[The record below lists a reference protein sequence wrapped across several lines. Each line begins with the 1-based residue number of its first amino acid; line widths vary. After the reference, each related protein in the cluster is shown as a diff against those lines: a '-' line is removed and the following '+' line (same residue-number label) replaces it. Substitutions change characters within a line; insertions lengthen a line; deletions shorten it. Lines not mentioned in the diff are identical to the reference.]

1 MDPSQDFKS
10 LQEKIQA
17 SLVSTTKA
25 VQRIASE
32 DLGFQR
38 TVNPSTGDRLEEQST
53 RLLSLSSDLL
63 KSAAVATGQKNVGE
77 LEDAEDVDIQW
88 RGIVD
93 VIDGLLE
100 KADICLDEYTGL
112 VKRKSDFP
120 ENGPQQKKAKTN
132 ERLDFNFRRANII
145 KPQTTFEQQV
155 DNFAVG
161 PWKPLLTQKPHAIV
175 PLEDSLG
182 VAVDGNN
189 QQQYDYTLFL
199 PSLTLNW
206 AGKLLDELSKSARG
220 KFHRRIRKLQNMGAT
235 KDTNSLFRFKH
246 PYETEI
252 LKLKYPETTYEIRDP
267 IPYQPMDTTSATWV
281 DTYEGVL
288 EMLEELKGATEIAI
302 DLEHHDYRSYHGLL
316 SLMQISTRE
325 KDWIVDTLRPWRHKL
340 EVLNEVFAD
349 PNIVKVFHGAFMD
362 IIWLQRDLG
371 LYIVGLFDTYHASSA
386 LGYPQRSL
394 AYLLKS
400 FVDFD
405 ADKKY
410 QMADWRIRPLPEE
423 MFYYA
428 RSDTHFLLY
437 IYDMVRNELVE
448 RSDRSDPE
456 KDLIEYT
463 LQKSKE
469 TSLDRYTPFAA
480 DPETGEG
487 ARGWSNFLYK
497 SHIRLSGEQFA
508 VYRALH
514 KWRDEAAR
522 QQDENP
528 TFIMPP
534 QVVMEIAK
542 ILPND
547 PKALWSLL
555 GNSSSQ
561 KAKQSVEDLFSIVT
575 EARKAGAEGPSTID
589 FFRSTYLDSRSV
601 AAVMKRELGKEEKP
615 ELDLPPVEELRS
627 EKSQLFGSIPLS
639 SLWDGSSQSQNGAV
653 SEQIALPWTQ
663 FVQEAVAAASQQETL
678 PKSQDRDEDMIPLEV
693 PEKVTPALRKDQ
705 DVENTEFTLRQ
716 GRKRKVEETQDEDS
730 GDGGAPLDT
739 EEMISLDVDEGGGKR
754 DRRSKKKAAKE
765 AKNARKQAK
774 AGSTGRNGTE
784 QADAAEDE
792 DAPFDYSQAQSV
804 LNAKRSAAAAN
815 GTGDA
820 PGKKKAFDPYAARMN
835 AEGPKA
841 ARRMHGERTGKAGT
855 FKK

>member
-10 LQEKIQA
+10 LQDKIQA

-25 VQRIASE
+25 VQRIANE

-63 KSAAVATGQKNVGE
+63 KSAAAATAQKDVGE
-77 LEDAEDVDIQW
+77 LDDSEDVDIQW

-120 ENGPQQKKAKTN
+120 ETGPQQKKAKTN
-132 ERLDFNFRRANII
+132 ERLDFNIRRANII
-145 KPQTTFEQQV
+145 KPQNAFEKQV

-161 PWKPLLTQKPHAIV
+161 PWKPLLTSKPHSIV
-175 PLEDSLG
+175 PLEDSLS
-182 VAVDGNN
+182 VSADENN
-189 QQQYDYTLFL
+189 QQQ
-199 PSLTLNW
+199 
-206 AGKLLDELSKSARG
+206 
-220 KFHRRIRKLQNMGAT
+220 
-235 KDTNSLFRFKH
+235 FKH

-252 LKLKYPETTYEIRDP
+252 QKLKYPDATYEIRDP
-267 IPYQPMDTTSATWV
+267 IPYQPIDTTSAIWV

-302 DLEHHDYRSYHGLL
+302 DLEHHDYRTYHGLL

-349 PNIVKVFHGAFMD
+349 PKILKVFHGAFMD

-437 IYDMVRNELVE
+437 IYDKVRNELVE

-469 TSLDRYTPFAA
+469 TSLDRYSPFAA
-480 DPETGEG
+480 DPESGEG
-487 ARGWSNFLYK
+487 ARGWANFLYK
-497 SHIRLSGEQFA
+497 NHLRLSGEQFA

-514 KWRDEAAR
+514 KWRDELAR

-534 QVVMEIAK
+534 QVLMEIAK

-555 GNSSSQ
+555 GHSSSQ
-561 KAKQSVEDLFSIVT
+561 KAKQSVEDLFAIAT
-575 EARKAGAEGPSTID
+575 EARKAGAEGPSTTD
-589 FFRSTYLDSRSV
+589 YFKGMYLDNHSV
-601 AAVMKRELGKEEKP
+601 AAVANRELGKGDEQK
-615 ELDLPPVEELRS
+615 LDLPPVEELRS
-627 EKSQLFGSIPLS
+627 EKSQLFGSVPMS
-639 SLWDGSSQSQNGAV
+639 SLWDGSSQLQNGAV

-663 FVQEAVAAASQQETL
+663 FVQEAVAAASQQEISS
-678 PKSQDRDEDMIPLEV
+678 KSQQQDLDMIPLEMAQKA
-693 PEKVTPALRKDQ
+693 PSAPGKDA
-705 DVENTEFTLRQ
+705 DLDNTEFTLRQ
-716 GRKRKVEETQDEDS
+716 GRKRKMDEVQDEDS
-730 GDGGAPLDT
+730 DNGGAPLDT
-739 EEMISLDVDEGGGKR
+739 EEMISLDVDEDGGKR
-754 DRRSKKKAAKE
+754 ARRAKKKADKE
-765 AKNARKQAK
+765 AKNARRQAK
-774 AGSTGRNGTE
+774 GSSTGRKGIE
-784 QADAAEDE
+784 QADEDE
-792 DAPFDYSQAQSV
+792 DEPFDYSQAQSV
-804 LNAKRSAAAAN
+804 LNAKRSAAAN
-815 GTGDA
+815 GAGDA
-820 PGKKKAFDPYAARMN
+820 PNKKKKAFDPYAARMN

-841 ARRMHGERTGKAGT
+841 ARRNQWERTGKAGT

>member
-63 KSAAVATGQKNVGE
+63 KSAAVATGQNTVGE

-120 ENGPQQKKAKTN
+120 ENGPQQKKGKTN

-155 DNFAVG
+155 DNFAAG

-182 VAVDGNN
+182 VAVDESN
-189 QQQYDYTLFL
+189 QQQYDYTFFL
-199 PSLTLNW
+199 PSLSLNW
-206 AGKLLDELSKSARG
+206 TGKPLSELSKNARG
-220 KFHRRIRKLQNMGAT
+220 NFHRRIRKLQCMGST
-235 KDTNSLFRFKH
+235 KHTDGQFRFKH

-252 LKLKYPETTYEIRDP
+252 LTLKYPETTYEIRDP
-267 IPYQPMDTTSATWV
+267 IPYQPIDTTSATWV

-349 PNIVKVFHGAFMD
+349 PKIVKVFHGAFMD

-371 LYIVGLFDTYHASSA
+371 LYIVGLFDTFHASSA

-410 QMADWRIRPLPEE
+410 QMADWRIR
-423 MFYYA
+423 
-428 RSDTHFLLY
+428 
-437 IYDMVRNELVE
+437 
-448 RSDRSDPE
+448 
-456 KDLIEYT
+456 
-463 LQKSKE
+463 
-469 TSLDRYTPFAA
+469 
-480 DPETGEG
+480 
-487 ARGWSNFLYK
+487 
-497 SHIRLSGEQFA
+497 
-508 VYRALH
+508 
-514 KWRDEAAR
+514 
-522 QQDENP
+522 
-528 TFIMPP
+528 
-534 QVVMEIAK
+534 
-542 ILPND
+542 
-547 PKALWSLL
+547 
-555 GNSSSQ
+555 
-561 KAKQSVEDLFSIVT
+561 
-575 EARKAGAEGPSTID
+575 
-589 FFRSTYLDSRSV
+589 
-601 AAVMKRELGKEEKP
+601 
-615 ELDLPPVEELRS
+615 
-627 EKSQLFGSIPLS
+627 
-639 SLWDGSSQSQNGAV
+639 
-653 SEQIALPWTQ
+653 
-663 FVQEAVAAASQQETL
+663 
-678 PKSQDRDEDMIPLEV
+678 
-693 PEKVTPALRKDQ
+693 
-705 DVENTEFTLRQ
+705 
-716 GRKRKVEETQDEDS
+716 
-730 GDGGAPLDT
+730 
-739 EEMISLDVDEGGGKR
+739 
-754 DRRSKKKAAKE
+754 
-765 AKNARKQAK
+765 
-774 AGSTGRNGTE
+774 
-784 QADAAEDE
+784 
-792 DAPFDYSQAQSV
+792 
-804 LNAKRSAAAAN
+804 
-815 GTGDA
+815 
-820 PGKKKAFDPYAARMN
+820 
-835 AEGPKA
+835 
-841 ARRMHGERTGKAGT
+841 
-855 FKK
+855 

>member
-32 DLGFQR
+32 DLTFQR
-38 TVNPSTGDRLEEQST
+38 TVNPNTGDRLEEQST

-63 KSAAVATGQKNVGE
+63 KSAAVGTGQKSAGE
-77 LEDAEDVDIQW
+77 LEDVEDVDIQW

-120 ENGPQQKKAKTN
+120 ENGPQQKKTKTN
-132 ERLDFNFRRANII
+132 DRLDFNFRRANII
-145 KPQTTFEQQV
+145 KPQTAFEKQV
-155 DNFAVG
+155 DNFAAG
-161 PWKPLLTQKPHAIV
+161 PWKPLLTRKPHAAV

-182 VAVDGNN
+182 VAVDENN
-189 QQQYDYTLFL
+189 QQQ
-199 PSLTLNW
+199 
-206 AGKLLDELSKSARG
+206 
-220 KFHRRIRKLQNMGAT
+220 
-235 KDTNSLFRFKH
+235 FKH

-252 LKLKYPETTYEIRDP
+252 LALKYPDATYEIRDP
-267 IPYQPMDTTSATWV
+267 ISYQPMDTTSATWI

-316 SLMQISTRE
+316 SLMQISTRD

-349 PNIVKVFHGAFMD
+349 PKILKVFHGAFMD

-371 LYIVGLFDTYHASSA
+371 LYIVGLFDTFHASSA

-437 IYDMVRNELVE
+437 IYDRVRNELVE

-456 KDLIEYT
+456 KDLIGYT

-497 SHIRLSGEQFA
+497 SHLRLSGEQFA
-508 VYRALH
+508 VYKALH
-514 KWRDEAAR
+514 KWRDDVAR

-528 TFIMPP
+528 TFIIPP
-534 QVVMEIAK
+534 QVIMEIAK
-542 ILPND
+542 LLPSD

-561 KAKQSVEDLFSIVT
+561 KAKQSVEELFSLVT
-575 EARKAGAEGPSTID
+575 EARKAGAEGPSTTD
-589 FFRSTYLDSRSV
+589 YFRSMYLDNRSI
-601 AAVMKRELGKEEKP
+601 AAVAKRELGKEDKP

-627 EKSQLFGSIPLS
+627 EKSQLFGPIPLS
-639 SLWDGSSQSQNGAV
+639 SLWDGSSQPLSGAM

-663 FVQEAVAAASQQETL
+663 FVQEAVAAASQ
-678 PKSQDRDEDMIPLEV
+678 KGSQSKPQNGEVDMIPLEV
-693 PEKVTPALRKDQ
+693 PEKAASAAQKDL

-716 GRKRKVEETQDEDS
+716 GRKRKMDEVQDEDS
-730 GDGGAPLDT
+730 GDGGVPLDT
-739 EEMISLDVDEGGGKR
+739 EEMISLDVDEEEGGGGGRREKKARKR
-754 DRRSKKKAAKE
+754 AAKE
-765 AKNARKQAK
+765 ARNARKQAE
-774 AGSTGRNGTE
+774 AGSSGREGTK
-784 QADAAEDE
+784 QADTSEDE

-804 LNAKRSAAAAN
+804 LNAKRSAAASN
-815 GTGDA
+815 GNGDA
-820 PGKKKAFDPYAARMN
+820 SGKKKAFDPYAARMN

-841 ARRMHGERTGKAGT
+841 ARKMHHERTGKAGT

>member
-10 LQEKIQA
+10 LQDKIQA

-25 VQRIASE
+25 VQRIANE

-53 RLLSLSSDLL
+53 RLLTLSNDLL
-63 KSAAVATGQKNVGE
+63 KSAAVATGQKTVGD

-88 RGIVD
+88 RSIVD

-120 ENGPQQKKAKTN
+120 ETGPQQKKTKTN

-145 KPQTTFEQQV
+145 KPQNAFEKQV
-155 DNFAVG
+155 DNFAAG
-161 PWKPLLTQKPHAIV
+161 PWKPLLTQKPHPV
-175 PLEDSLG
+175 VSLEDSLSLEF
-182 VAVDGNN
+182 DENS
-189 QQQYDYTLFL
+189 QKQYDYTL
-199 PSLTLNW
+199 SLASITSNW
-206 AGKLLDELSKSARG
+206 AGKPLRELS
-220 KFHRRIRKLQNMGAT
+220 RRASGRFPRKTRELQKMGYIKNT
-235 KDTNSLFRFKH
+235 DGQFRFKH
-246 PYETEI
+246 PYEKEVTN
-252 LKLKYPETTYEIRDP
+252 LKYPDTTYEIRDP
-267 IPYQPMDTTSATWV
+267 IPYQPIDTTSATWV

-288 EMLEELKGATEIAI
+288 DMLEELKGATEIAI

-325 KDWIVDTLRPWRHKL
+325 KDWIVDTLRPWRHRL

-349 PNIVKVFHGAFMD
+349 PKILKVFHGAFMD

-371 LYIVGLFDTYHASSA
+371 LYIVGLFDTYHASVA

-437 IYDMVRNELVE
+437 IYDRVRNELVE
-448 RSDRSDPE
+448 RSDRGDPE

-469 TSLDRYTPFAA
+469 TSLDRYTPFSA
-480 DPETGEG
+480 DPDNGEG

-497 SHIRLSGEQFA
+497 NHLRLSGEQFA
-508 VYRALH
+508 VYRAVH
-514 KWRDEAAR
+514 KWRDEQAR
-522 QQDENP
+522 LLDENP
-528 TFIMPP
+528 TFIMAP

-555 GNSSSQ
+555 GNSSSP
-561 KAKQSVEDLFSIVT
+561 KARQSIDDLFSIVT
-575 EARKAGAEGPSTID
+575 EARKVGAEGPSTTEY
-589 FFRSTYLDSRSV
+589 FKSLYLDNHSL
-601 AAVMKRELGKEEKP
+601 AAVVNRELRKGDKP
-615 ELDLPPVEELRS
+615 ELDLPPVEQLRS
-627 EKSQLFGSIPLS
+627 EKSQLFGAVPLS
-639 SLWDGSSQSQNGAV
+639 SLWDGSSQFRNNATN
-653 SEQIALPWTQ
+653 EQIALPWTQ
-663 FVQEAVAAASQQETL
+663 FVQEAVAAASQQEITS
-678 PKSQDRDEDMIPLEV
+678 KSQPQDVDMIPLDV
-693 PEKVTPALRKDQ
+693 PKEATPAPPKDL
-705 DVENTEFTLRQ
+705 DVDNTEFTLRQ
-716 GRKRKVEETQDEDS
+716 GRKRKMEEVQDEDDS
-730 GDGGAPLDT
+730 GDGGAALDT
-739 EEMISLDVDEGGGKR
+739 EEMISLDVDGNGDKR
-754 DRRSKKKAAKE
+754 SRRAKKKADRE
-765 AKNARKQAK
+765 ARRQGKASSTARK
-774 AGSTGRNGTE
+774 GTE
-784 QADAAEDE
+784 QADTAEDE
-792 DAPFDYSQAQSV
+792 DVPFDYSQAQSV
-804 LNAKRSAAAAN
+804 LNAKRSAAASN

-820 PGKKKAFDPYAARMN
+820 PGKKRAFDPYVARLN

-855 FKK
+855 FRK

>member
-63 KSAAVATGQKNVGE
+63 KSAAVATSQKNVGE

-161 PWKPLLTQKPHAIV
+161 PWRPLLTQKPHATV

-182 VAVDGNN
+182 VAVDENN
-189 QQQYDYTLFL
+189 QQQYDYTIFL

-206 AGKLLDELSKSARG
+206 AGKPLVELSKGASWNFR
-220 KFHRRIRKLQNMGAT
+220 RRIRKLQKMGAT
-235 KDTNSLFRFKH
+235 NGTNSQFRFKH

-252 LKLKYPETTYEIRDP
+252 LKLKYPEATYEIRDP
-267 IPYQPMDTTSATWV
+267 ITYQPIDTTSATWV

-340 EVLNEVFAD
+340 EILNEVFAD
-349 PNIVKVFHGAFMD
+349 PKIVKVFHGAFMD

-575 EARKAGAEGPSTID
+575 EARKAGAEGPSTLD

-601 AAVMKRELGKEEKP
+601 AAVAKRELGKQEKP

-639 SLWDGSSQSQNGAV
+639 SLWDGSSQPQNGAV

-663 FVQEAVAAASQQETL
+663 FVQEAVAAASQQETQF
-678 PKSQDRDEDMIPLEV
+678 KSQDRDVDMIPLEV
-693 PEKVTPALRKDQ
+693 PEKATPAPRKDQ
-705 DVENTEFTLRQ
+705 DVDNTEFTLRQ
-716 GRKRKVEETQDEDS
+716 GRKRKVEEIQDEDS

-792 DAPFDYSQAQSV
+792 DMPFDYSQAQSV

>member
-161 PWKPLLTQKPHAIV
+161 PWKPLLTRKPHAIV

-182 VAVDGNN
+182 VAVDENN

-199 PSLTLNW
+199 PSLILNW
-206 AGKLLDELSKSARG
+206 AGKPLGELSKGATW

-235 KDTNSLFRFKH
+235 KDTDSQFRFKH

-252 LKLKYPETTYEIRDP
+252 LNLKYPETTYEIRDP
-267 IPYQPMDTTSATWV
+267 IPYQPIDTTSATWV

-340 EVLNEVFAD
+340 EILNEVFAD
-349 PNIVKVFHGAFMD
+349 PKIVKVFHGAFMD

-394 AYLLKS
+394 AYLLKN

-410 QMADWRIRPLPEE
+410 QMADWRIR
-423 MFYYA
+423 
-428 RSDTHFLLY
+428 
-437 IYDMVRNELVE
+437 
-448 RSDRSDPE
+448 
-456 KDLIEYT
+456 
-463 LQKSKE
+463 
-469 TSLDRYTPFAA
+469 
-480 DPETGEG
+480 
-487 ARGWSNFLYK
+487 
-497 SHIRLSGEQFA
+497 
-508 VYRALH
+508 
-514 KWRDEAAR
+514 
-522 QQDENP
+522 
-528 TFIMPP
+528 
-534 QVVMEIAK
+534 
-542 ILPND
+542 
-547 PKALWSLL
+547 
-555 GNSSSQ
+555 
-561 KAKQSVEDLFSIVT
+561 
-575 EARKAGAEGPSTID
+575 
-589 FFRSTYLDSRSV
+589 
-601 AAVMKRELGKEEKP
+601 
-615 ELDLPPVEELRS
+615 
-627 EKSQLFGSIPLS
+627 
-639 SLWDGSSQSQNGAV
+639 
-653 SEQIALPWTQ
+653 
-663 FVQEAVAAASQQETL
+663 
-678 PKSQDRDEDMIPLEV
+678 
-693 PEKVTPALRKDQ
+693 
-705 DVENTEFTLRQ
+705 
-716 GRKRKVEETQDEDS
+716 
-730 GDGGAPLDT
+730 
-739 EEMISLDVDEGGGKR
+739 
-754 DRRSKKKAAKE
+754 
-765 AKNARKQAK
+765 
-774 AGSTGRNGTE
+774 
-784 QADAAEDE
+784 
-792 DAPFDYSQAQSV
+792 
-804 LNAKRSAAAAN
+804 
-815 GTGDA
+815 
-820 PGKKKAFDPYAARMN
+820 
-835 AEGPKA
+835 
-841 ARRMHGERTGKAGT
+841 
-855 FKK
+855 

>member
-1 MDPSQDFKS
+1 
-10 LQEKIQA
+10 
-17 SLVSTTKA
+17 
-25 VQRIASE
+25 
-32 DLGFQR
+32 
-38 TVNPSTGDRLEEQST
+38 
-53 RLLSLSSDLL
+53 
-63 KSAAVATGQKNVGE
+63 
-77 LEDAEDVDIQW
+77 
-88 RGIVD
+88 
-93 VIDGLLE
+93 
-100 KADICLDEYTGL
+100 
-112 VKRKSDFP
+112 
-120 ENGPQQKKAKTN
+120 
-132 ERLDFNFRRANII
+132 
-145 KPQTTFEQQV
+145 
-155 DNFAVG
+155 
-161 PWKPLLTQKPHAIV
+161 
-175 PLEDSLG
+175 
-182 VAVDGNN
+182 
-189 QQQYDYTLFL
+189 
-199 PSLTLNW
+199 
-206 AGKLLDELSKSARG
+206 
-220 KFHRRIRKLQNMGAT
+220 
-235 KDTNSLFRFKH
+235 
-246 PYETEI
+246 
-252 LKLKYPETTYEIRDP
+252 
-267 IPYQPMDTTSATWV
+267 
-281 DTYEGVL
+281 
-288 EMLEELKGATEIAI
+288 ML
-302 DLEHHDYRSYHGLL
+302 
-316 SLMQISTRE
+316 
-325 KDWIVDTLRPWRHKL
+325 
-340 EVLNEVFAD
+340 
-349 PNIVKVFHGAFMD
+349 
-362 IIWLQRDLG
+362 
-371 LYIVGLFDTYHASSA
+371 
-386 LGYPQRSL
+386 
-394 AYLLKS
+394 
-400 FVDFD
+400 
-405 ADKKY
+405 
-410 QMADWRIRPLPEE
+410 RPLPEE

-456 KDLIEYT
+456 KDMIEYA

-601 AAVMKRELGKEEKP
+601 AAVAKRELGKEEKKP

-653 SEQIALPWTQ
+653 SEKIALPWTR
-663 FVQEAVAAASQQETL
+663 FVQEAVAAASQQEVQS
-678 PKSQDRDEDMIPLEV
+678 KSQDPDVDMIPLEV
-693 PEKVTPALRKDQ
+693 PEKAAPAPRKDQ
-705 DVENTEFTLRQ
+705 DVDNTEFTLRQ
-716 GRKRKVEETQDEDS
+716 GRKRKVEEIQDEDS

-765 AKNARKQAK
+765 AKNSRKQAK

-820 PGKKKAFDPYAARMN
+820 PGKKKAFDPYVARMN

>member
-120 ENGPQQKKAKTN
+120 ENGPQQKKTKTN

-161 PWKPLLTQKPHAIV
+161 PWKPLLTRKPHAVV
-175 PLEDSLG
+175 PLEDSIG
-182 VAVDGNN
+182 VAVDENS
-189 QQQYDYTLFL
+189 QQQYDYTFFL
-199 PSLTLNW
+199 PFLTLNW
-206 AGKLLDELSKSARG
+206 TGKPLGELSRKARG
-220 KFHRRIRKLQNMGAT
+220 AFQRRARNLQAMGAT
-235 KDTNSLFRFKH
+235 KHTDGQFRFKH
-246 PYETEI
+246 PYEQEI
-252 LKLKYPETTYEIRDP
+252 LQLKYPETTYEIRDP
-267 IPYQPMDTTSATWV
+267 IPYQPIDTTSATWV

-302 DLEHHDYRSYHGLL
+302 DLEHHDYRTYHGLL

-349 PNIVKVFHGAFMD
+349 PKIVKVFHGAFMD

-371 LYIVGLFDTYHASSA
+371 LYIVGLFDTFHASSA

-410 QMADWRIRPLPEE
+410 QMADWRIR
-423 MFYYA
+423 
-428 RSDTHFLLY
+428 
-437 IYDMVRNELVE
+437 
-448 RSDRSDPE
+448 
-456 KDLIEYT
+456 
-463 LQKSKE
+463 
-469 TSLDRYTPFAA
+469 
-480 DPETGEG
+480 
-487 ARGWSNFLYK
+487 
-497 SHIRLSGEQFA
+497 
-508 VYRALH
+508 
-514 KWRDEAAR
+514 
-522 QQDENP
+522 
-528 TFIMPP
+528 
-534 QVVMEIAK
+534 
-542 ILPND
+542 
-547 PKALWSLL
+547 
-555 GNSSSQ
+555 
-561 KAKQSVEDLFSIVT
+561 
-575 EARKAGAEGPSTID
+575 
-589 FFRSTYLDSRSV
+589 
-601 AAVMKRELGKEEKP
+601 
-615 ELDLPPVEELRS
+615 
-627 EKSQLFGSIPLS
+627 
-639 SLWDGSSQSQNGAV
+639 
-653 SEQIALPWTQ
+653 
-663 FVQEAVAAASQQETL
+663 
-678 PKSQDRDEDMIPLEV
+678 
-693 PEKVTPALRKDQ
+693 
-705 DVENTEFTLRQ
+705 
-716 GRKRKVEETQDEDS
+716 
-730 GDGGAPLDT
+730 
-739 EEMISLDVDEGGGKR
+739 
-754 DRRSKKKAAKE
+754 
-765 AKNARKQAK
+765 
-774 AGSTGRNGTE
+774 
-784 QADAAEDE
+784 
-792 DAPFDYSQAQSV
+792 
-804 LNAKRSAAAAN
+804 
-815 GTGDA
+815 
-820 PGKKKAFDPYAARMN
+820 
-835 AEGPKA
+835 
-841 ARRMHGERTGKAGT
+841 
-855 FKK
+855 

>member
-120 ENGPQQKKAKTN
+120 ENGSQQKKAKTN

-161 PWKPLLTQKPHAIV
+161 PWKPLLTRKPHAIL

-182 VAVDGNN
+182 VAVDENN
-189 QQQYDYTLFL
+189 QQQYDYTFFL
-199 PSLTLNW
+199 PSLSLNW
-206 AGKLLDELSKSARG
+206 TGKPLGELSKNARAN
-220 KFHRRIRKLQNMGAT
+220 FHRRIRKLQVMGAT
-235 KDTNSLFRFKH
+235 KHTDGQFRFKH

-252 LKLKYPETTYEIRDP
+252 LKLKYPETTYEIREP
-267 IPYQPMDTTSATWV
+267 IPYQPIDTTSATWV

-349 PNIVKVFHGAFMD
+349 PKIVKVFHGAFMD

-371 LYIVGLFDTYHASSA
+371 LYIVGLFDTFHASSA

-410 QMADWRIRPLPEE
+410 QMADWRIR
-423 MFYYA
+423 
-428 RSDTHFLLY
+428 
-437 IYDMVRNELVE
+437 
-448 RSDRSDPE
+448 
-456 KDLIEYT
+456 
-463 LQKSKE
+463 
-469 TSLDRYTPFAA
+469 
-480 DPETGEG
+480 
-487 ARGWSNFLYK
+487 
-497 SHIRLSGEQFA
+497 
-508 VYRALH
+508 
-514 KWRDEAAR
+514 
-522 QQDENP
+522 
-528 TFIMPP
+528 
-534 QVVMEIAK
+534 
-542 ILPND
+542 
-547 PKALWSLL
+547 
-555 GNSSSQ
+555 
-561 KAKQSVEDLFSIVT
+561 
-575 EARKAGAEGPSTID
+575 
-589 FFRSTYLDSRSV
+589 
-601 AAVMKRELGKEEKP
+601 
-615 ELDLPPVEELRS
+615 
-627 EKSQLFGSIPLS
+627 
-639 SLWDGSSQSQNGAV
+639 
-653 SEQIALPWTQ
+653 
-663 FVQEAVAAASQQETL
+663 
-678 PKSQDRDEDMIPLEV
+678 
-693 PEKVTPALRKDQ
+693 
-705 DVENTEFTLRQ
+705 
-716 GRKRKVEETQDEDS
+716 
-730 GDGGAPLDT
+730 
-739 EEMISLDVDEGGGKR
+739 
-754 DRRSKKKAAKE
+754 
-765 AKNARKQAK
+765 
-774 AGSTGRNGTE
+774 
-784 QADAAEDE
+784 
-792 DAPFDYSQAQSV
+792 
-804 LNAKRSAAAAN
+804 
-815 GTGDA
+815 
-820 PGKKKAFDPYAARMN
+820 
-835 AEGPKA
+835 
-841 ARRMHGERTGKAGT
+841 
-855 FKK
+855 

>member
-63 KSAAVATGQKNVGE
+63 KSAAVATSQKNVGE

-145 KPQTTFEQQV
+145 KPQTSFEQQV

-161 PWKPLLTQKPHAIV
+161 PWKPLLTRKPHATV

-182 VAVDGNN
+182 VAVDENN
-189 QQQYDYTLFL
+189 QQQYDYTIFL

-206 AGKLLDELSKSARG
+206 SGKPLGELSKGASW

-235 KDTNSLFRFKH
+235 NGADSQFRFKH

-267 IPYQPMDTTSATWV
+267 IPYQPIDTTSATWV

-340 EVLNEVFAD
+340 EILNEVFAD
-349 PNIVKVFHGAFMD
+349 PKIVKVFHGAFMD

-410 QMADWRIRPLPEE
+410 QMADWRIR
-423 MFYYA
+423 
-428 RSDTHFLLY
+428 
-437 IYDMVRNELVE
+437 
-448 RSDRSDPE
+448 
-456 KDLIEYT
+456 
-463 LQKSKE
+463 
-469 TSLDRYTPFAA
+469 
-480 DPETGEG
+480 
-487 ARGWSNFLYK
+487 
-497 SHIRLSGEQFA
+497 
-508 VYRALH
+508 
-514 KWRDEAAR
+514 
-522 QQDENP
+522 
-528 TFIMPP
+528 
-534 QVVMEIAK
+534 
-542 ILPND
+542 
-547 PKALWSLL
+547 
-555 GNSSSQ
+555 
-561 KAKQSVEDLFSIVT
+561 
-575 EARKAGAEGPSTID
+575 
-589 FFRSTYLDSRSV
+589 
-601 AAVMKRELGKEEKP
+601 
-615 ELDLPPVEELRS
+615 
-627 EKSQLFGSIPLS
+627 
-639 SLWDGSSQSQNGAV
+639 
-653 SEQIALPWTQ
+653 
-663 FVQEAVAAASQQETL
+663 
-678 PKSQDRDEDMIPLEV
+678 
-693 PEKVTPALRKDQ
+693 
-705 DVENTEFTLRQ
+705 
-716 GRKRKVEETQDEDS
+716 
-730 GDGGAPLDT
+730 
-739 EEMISLDVDEGGGKR
+739 
-754 DRRSKKKAAKE
+754 
-765 AKNARKQAK
+765 
-774 AGSTGRNGTE
+774 
-784 QADAAEDE
+784 
-792 DAPFDYSQAQSV
+792 
-804 LNAKRSAAAAN
+804 
-815 GTGDA
+815 
-820 PGKKKAFDPYAARMN
+820 
-835 AEGPKA
+835 
-841 ARRMHGERTGKAGT
+841 
-855 FKK
+855 

>member
-88 RGIVD
+88 RSIVD

-120 ENGPQQKKAKTN
+120 ENGPQQKKSKTN
-132 ERLDFNFRRANII
+132 DRLDFNFRRANII
-145 KPQTTFEQQV
+145 KPQTAFEQQV
-155 DNFAVG
+155 DNFATG
-161 PWKPLLTQKPHAIV
+161 PWKPLLTRKPHAKV
-175 PLEDSLG
+175 PLEDSLD
-182 VAVDGNN
+182 VAVDENN
-189 QQQYDYTLFL
+189 QQQYDYTFFL

-206 AGKLLDELSKSARG
+206 AGKPLCELSKNARAN
-220 KFHRRIRKLQNMGAT
+220 FHRRIRKLQNMGAT
-235 KDTNSLFRFKH
+235 KDTDSQFRFKH

-252 LKLKYPETTYEIRDP
+252 LTLKYPETTYEIRDP
-267 IPYQPMDTTSATWV
+267 IPYQPIETTSATWV

-410 QMADWRIRPLPEE
+410 QMADWRIR
-423 MFYYA
+423 
-428 RSDTHFLLY
+428 
-437 IYDMVRNELVE
+437 
-448 RSDRSDPE
+448 
-456 KDLIEYT
+456 
-463 LQKSKE
+463 
-469 TSLDRYTPFAA
+469 
-480 DPETGEG
+480 
-487 ARGWSNFLYK
+487 
-497 SHIRLSGEQFA
+497 
-508 VYRALH
+508 
-514 KWRDEAAR
+514 
-522 QQDENP
+522 
-528 TFIMPP
+528 
-534 QVVMEIAK
+534 
-542 ILPND
+542 
-547 PKALWSLL
+547 
-555 GNSSSQ
+555 
-561 KAKQSVEDLFSIVT
+561 
-575 EARKAGAEGPSTID
+575 
-589 FFRSTYLDSRSV
+589 
-601 AAVMKRELGKEEKP
+601 
-615 ELDLPPVEELRS
+615 
-627 EKSQLFGSIPLS
+627 
-639 SLWDGSSQSQNGAV
+639 
-653 SEQIALPWTQ
+653 
-663 FVQEAVAAASQQETL
+663 
-678 PKSQDRDEDMIPLEV
+678 
-693 PEKVTPALRKDQ
+693 
-705 DVENTEFTLRQ
+705 
-716 GRKRKVEETQDEDS
+716 
-730 GDGGAPLDT
+730 
-739 EEMISLDVDEGGGKR
+739 
-754 DRRSKKKAAKE
+754 
-765 AKNARKQAK
+765 
-774 AGSTGRNGTE
+774 
-784 QADAAEDE
+784 
-792 DAPFDYSQAQSV
+792 
-804 LNAKRSAAAAN
+804 
-815 GTGDA
+815 
-820 PGKKKAFDPYAARMN
+820 
-835 AEGPKA
+835 
-841 ARRMHGERTGKAGT
+841 
-855 FKK
+855 

>member
-161 PWKPLLTQKPHAIV
+161 PWKPLLTRKPHAMV

-182 VAVDGNN
+182 VAVDENN

-206 AGKLLDELSKSARG
+206 ADKPLGELGKSPRE
-220 KFHRRIRKLQNMGAT
+220 KFHRRNFHRKIRKLQNMGAT
-235 KDTNSLFRFKH
+235 KDTNSPFRFKH

-252 LKLKYPETTYEIRDP
+252 LKLKYPEPTYEIRDP
-267 IPYQPMDTTSATWV
+267 VPYQPIDTTSATWV

-349 PNIVKVFHGAFMD
+349 PKIVKVFHGAFMD

-410 QMADWRIRPLPEE
+410 QMADWRIR
-423 MFYYA
+423 
-428 RSDTHFLLY
+428 
-437 IYDMVRNELVE
+437 
-448 RSDRSDPE
+448 
-456 KDLIEYT
+456 
-463 LQKSKE
+463 
-469 TSLDRYTPFAA
+469 
-480 DPETGEG
+480 
-487 ARGWSNFLYK
+487 
-497 SHIRLSGEQFA
+497 
-508 VYRALH
+508 
-514 KWRDEAAR
+514 
-522 QQDENP
+522 
-528 TFIMPP
+528 
-534 QVVMEIAK
+534 
-542 ILPND
+542 
-547 PKALWSLL
+547 
-555 GNSSSQ
+555 
-561 KAKQSVEDLFSIVT
+561 
-575 EARKAGAEGPSTID
+575 
-589 FFRSTYLDSRSV
+589 
-601 AAVMKRELGKEEKP
+601 
-615 ELDLPPVEELRS
+615 
-627 EKSQLFGSIPLS
+627 
-639 SLWDGSSQSQNGAV
+639 
-653 SEQIALPWTQ
+653 
-663 FVQEAVAAASQQETL
+663 
-678 PKSQDRDEDMIPLEV
+678 
-693 PEKVTPALRKDQ
+693 
-705 DVENTEFTLRQ
+705 
-716 GRKRKVEETQDEDS
+716 
-730 GDGGAPLDT
+730 
-739 EEMISLDVDEGGGKR
+739 
-754 DRRSKKKAAKE
+754 
-765 AKNARKQAK
+765 
-774 AGSTGRNGTE
+774 
-784 QADAAEDE
+784 
-792 DAPFDYSQAQSV
+792 
-804 LNAKRSAAAAN
+804 
-815 GTGDA
+815 
-820 PGKKKAFDPYAARMN
+820 
-835 AEGPKA
+835 
-841 ARRMHGERTGKAGT
+841 
-855 FKK
+855 

>member
-38 TVNPSTGDRLEEQST
+38 TVNPSTGERLEEQST

-120 ENGPQQKKAKTN
+120 ENVPQQRKAKTN

-145 KPQTTFEQQV
+145 KPQTAFEQQV
-155 DNFAVG
+155 DNFA
-161 PWKPLLTQKPHAIV
+161 
-175 PLEDSLG
+175 
-182 VAVDGNN
+182 
-189 QQQYDYTLFL
+189 YDYTLFL

-206 AGKLLDELSKSARG
+206 TGKLPRELS
-220 KFHRRIRKLQNMGAT
+220 RKAKGA
-235 KDTNSLFRFKH
+235 FKH
-246 PYETEI
+246 PYEKEI
-252 LKLKYPETTYEIRDP
+252 LQLKYPETTYEIRDP
-267 IPYQPMDTTSATWV
+267 IPYQPIDTTSATWV

-349 PNIVKVFHGAFMD
+349 PKIVKVFHGAFMD

-437 IYDMVRNELVE
+437 IYDKVRNELVE

-480 DPETGEG
+480 DPETGDG

-497 SHIRLSGEQFA
+497 SHLRLSGEQFA

-514 KWRDEAAR
+514 KWRDEVAR
-522 QQDENP
+522 RQDENP

-534 QVVMEIAK
+534 QVMMEIAK

-561 KAKQSVEDLFSIVT
+561 KAKQSVEEIFSIVT

-589 FFRSTYLDSRSV
+589 FFRSMYLDNRSV
-601 AAVMKRELGKEEKP
+601 AAVAKRELGKEDKP

-639 SLWDGSSQSQNGAV
+639 SLWDGSSQSQNGAI

-663 FVQEAVAAASQQETL
+663 FVQEAVDAASQQESQS
-678 PKSQDRDEDMIPLEV
+678 KSQDRDLDMIPLEV
-693 PEKVTPALRKDQ
+693 MEKGTPAPRKDLEV
-705 DVENTEFTLRQ
+705 DNTEFTLRQ
-716 GRKRKVEETQDEDS
+716 GQKRKLGDAQDEDS

-739 EEMISLDVDEGGGKR
+739 EEMIALDVDEGGGKR
-754 DRRSKKKAAKE
+754 DRRAKKKAVKE

-774 AGSTGRNGTE
+774 AGSTGRTGTE
-784 QADAAEDE
+784 QIDTAEDE

-815 GTGDA
+815 GTQDA
-820 PGKKKAFDPYAARMN
+820 PGRKKAFDPYAARMN

-855 FKK
+855 FRK

>member
-100 KADICLDEYTGL
+100 KADICLDDYTGL

-120 ENGPQQKKAKTN
+120 ENGAQQKKAKTN

-155 DNFAVG
+155 DNFAAG

-182 VAVDGNN
+182 VAVDENN
-189 QQQYDYTLFL
+189 QQQYDYTFFL
-199 PSLTLNW
+199 PSLSLNW
-206 AGKLLDELSKSARG
+206 TGKLLSELSKNARAN
-220 KFHRRIRKLQNMGAT
+220 FHRRIRKLQGMGAT
-235 KDTNSLFRFKH
+235 KHTDGQFRFKH

-252 LKLKYPETTYEIRDP
+252 LTLKYPETTYEIRDP
-267 IPYQPMDTTSATWV
+267 IPYQPIDTTSATWV

-349 PNIVKVFHGAFMD
+349 PKIVKVFHGAFMD

-371 LYIVGLFDTYHASSA
+371 LYIVGLFDTFHASSA

-410 QMADWRIRPLPEE
+410 QMADWRIR
-423 MFYYA
+423 
-428 RSDTHFLLY
+428 
-437 IYDMVRNELVE
+437 
-448 RSDRSDPE
+448 
-456 KDLIEYT
+456 
-463 LQKSKE
+463 
-469 TSLDRYTPFAA
+469 
-480 DPETGEG
+480 
-487 ARGWSNFLYK
+487 
-497 SHIRLSGEQFA
+497 
-508 VYRALH
+508 
-514 KWRDEAAR
+514 
-522 QQDENP
+522 
-528 TFIMPP
+528 
-534 QVVMEIAK
+534 
-542 ILPND
+542 
-547 PKALWSLL
+547 
-555 GNSSSQ
+555 
-561 KAKQSVEDLFSIVT
+561 
-575 EARKAGAEGPSTID
+575 
-589 FFRSTYLDSRSV
+589 
-601 AAVMKRELGKEEKP
+601 
-615 ELDLPPVEELRS
+615 
-627 EKSQLFGSIPLS
+627 
-639 SLWDGSSQSQNGAV
+639 
-653 SEQIALPWTQ
+653 
-663 FVQEAVAAASQQETL
+663 
-678 PKSQDRDEDMIPLEV
+678 
-693 PEKVTPALRKDQ
+693 
-705 DVENTEFTLRQ
+705 
-716 GRKRKVEETQDEDS
+716 
-730 GDGGAPLDT
+730 
-739 EEMISLDVDEGGGKR
+739 
-754 DRRSKKKAAKE
+754 
-765 AKNARKQAK
+765 
-774 AGSTGRNGTE
+774 
-784 QADAAEDE
+784 
-792 DAPFDYSQAQSV
+792 
-804 LNAKRSAAAAN
+804 
-815 GTGDA
+815 
-820 PGKKKAFDPYAARMN
+820 
-835 AEGPKA
+835 
-841 ARRMHGERTGKAGT
+841 
-855 FKK
+855 

>member
-1 MDPSQDFKS
+1 MDPSQDLKS

-38 TVNPSTGDRLEEQST
+38 TVNPGTGDRLEEQST

-120 ENGPQQKKAKTN
+120 ENGPQQKKSKTN

-145 KPQTTFEQQV
+145 KPQTAFEQQV
-155 DNFAVG
+155 DNFAPG

-182 VAVDGNN
+182 VAVDENN

-199 PSLTLNW
+199 PSLFLNR
-206 AGKLLDELSKSARG
+206 AGKPLGEPSRQARG
-220 KFHRRIRKLQNMGAT
+220 KHRSIQKLQGMRAIKHTDGP
-235 KDTNSLFRFKH
+235 SRIKH

-252 LKLKYPETTYEIRDP
+252 LTLKYPETAYEVREP
-267 IPYQPMDTTSATWV
+267 IPYQPIDTTSATWV

-316 SLMQISTRE
+316 SLMQISTRD

-349 PNIVKVFHGAFMD
+349 PKIVKVFHGAFMD

-371 LYIVGLFDTYHASSA
+371 LYVVGLFDTYHASSA

-410 QMADWRIRPLPEE
+410 QMADWRIR
-423 MFYYA
+423 
-428 RSDTHFLLY
+428 
-437 IYDMVRNELVE
+437 
-448 RSDRSDPE
+448 
-456 KDLIEYT
+456 
-463 LQKSKE
+463 
-469 TSLDRYTPFAA
+469 
-480 DPETGEG
+480 
-487 ARGWSNFLYK
+487 
-497 SHIRLSGEQFA
+497 
-508 VYRALH
+508 
-514 KWRDEAAR
+514 
-522 QQDENP
+522 
-528 TFIMPP
+528 
-534 QVVMEIAK
+534 
-542 ILPND
+542 
-547 PKALWSLL
+547 
-555 GNSSSQ
+555 
-561 KAKQSVEDLFSIVT
+561 
-575 EARKAGAEGPSTID
+575 
-589 FFRSTYLDSRSV
+589 
-601 AAVMKRELGKEEKP
+601 
-615 ELDLPPVEELRS
+615 
-627 EKSQLFGSIPLS
+627 
-639 SLWDGSSQSQNGAV
+639 
-653 SEQIALPWTQ
+653 
-663 FVQEAVAAASQQETL
+663 
-678 PKSQDRDEDMIPLEV
+678 
-693 PEKVTPALRKDQ
+693 
-705 DVENTEFTLRQ
+705 
-716 GRKRKVEETQDEDS
+716 
-730 GDGGAPLDT
+730 
-739 EEMISLDVDEGGGKR
+739 
-754 DRRSKKKAAKE
+754 
-765 AKNARKQAK
+765 
-774 AGSTGRNGTE
+774 
-784 QADAAEDE
+784 
-792 DAPFDYSQAQSV
+792 
-804 LNAKRSAAAAN
+804 
-815 GTGDA
+815 
-820 PGKKKAFDPYAARMN
+820 
-835 AEGPKA
+835 
-841 ARRMHGERTGKAGT
+841 
-855 FKK
+855 